1 MALWGLS
8 VADRPLEA
16 EGKTV
21 VMRFICVAGREMVNA
36 GHETSMA
43 KHDFSISGFETIANA
58 VAAENCRY
66 GIHFMPC
73 ARATGRYWRRVW
85 LTAED
90 QALTAEDY
98 ALTAEDQALTAKD
111 QALTAKDQALTAE
124 DQALTAE
131 DQTLTAEDHALYSS
145 NVQPNA
151 AATTSG
157 TKIMAFCC
165 PFS

>member
-16 EGKTV
+16 EGKNA

-36 GHETSMA
+36 GRETSMA

-73 ARATGRYWRRVW
+73 ARATGRDWRRVW
-85 LTAED
+85 LTV
-90 QALTAEDY
+90 
-98 ALTAEDQALTAKD
+98 EDQALTAKD
-111 QALTAKDQALTAE
+111 QAL
-124 DQALTAE
+124 
-131 DQTLTAEDHALYSS
+131 YSAS
-145 NVQPNA
+145 VLPNA

-157 TKIMAFCC
+157 TKILAFCC

>member
-16 EGKTV
+16 EGKTA

-73 ARATGRYWRRVW
+73 ARATGRDWQRVW

-90 QALTAEDY
+90 QAM
-98 ALTAEDQALTAKD
+98 
-111 QALTAKDQALTAE
+111 
-124 DQALTAE
+124 TAE
-131 DQTLTAEDHALYSS
+131 DQTLYCGRPSADCGRPSADCGKPSADCERPSADCGRPSA
-145 NVQPNA
+145 VQRQRA
-151 AATTSG
+151 AQCGSHDIG
-157 TKIMAFCC
+157 HKDFGVLLSVLINYL
-165 PFS
+165 

>member
-16 EGKTV
+16 EGKNA

-36 GHETSMA
+36 GRETSMG
-43 KHDFSISGFETIANA
+43 KHDFSISGFEIIANA
-58 VAAENCRY
+58 VAAENCRH

-73 ARATGRYWRRVW
+73 ARATGRDWQRVW
-85 LTAED
+85 LTVEG
-90 QALTAEDY
+90 
-98 ALTAEDQALTAKD
+98 QALTAKD
-111 QALTAKDQALTAE
+111 Q
-124 DQALTAE
+124 
-131 DQTLTAEDHALYSS
+131 TLYAASVL
-145 NVQPNA
+145 PNA

-157 TKIMAFCC
+157 TKILAFCC

>member
-16 EGKTV
+16 EGETA

-36 GHETSMA
+36 GRETSMA

-58 VAAENCRY
+58 VAAENCRHS
-66 GIHFMPC
+66 IHFMPC
-73 ARATGRYWRRVW
+73 ARATGRDWRRVW

-98 ALTAEDQALTAKD
+98 AM
-111 QALTAKDQALTAE
+111 TAKDQALTAE
-124 DQALTAE
+124 DAGA
-131 DQTLTAEDHALYSS
+131 
-145 NVQPNA
+145 VQRQRA
-151 AATTSG
+151 AQCGSHDIG
-157 TKIMAFCC
+157 HKDFGVLLSVLINYL
-165 PFS
+165 

>member
-8 VADRPLEA
+8 VADRPLA
-16 EGKTV
+16 TEGKTV

-73 ARATGRYWRRVW
+73 ARATGRDWRRVW

-90 QALTAEDY
+90 QALTAED
-98 ALTAEDQALTAKD
+98 QAL
-111 QALTAKDQALTAE
+111 
-124 DQALTAE
+124 
-131 DQTLTAEDHALYSS
+131 YRGS
-145 NVQPNA
+145 VQPNA

-157 TKIMAFCC
+157 TKILAFYC

>member
-8 VADRPLEA
+8 VADRPLA
-16 EGKTV
+16 TEGKTAL
-21 VMRFICVAGREMVNA
+21 MRFICVAGREMANA
-36 GHETSMA
+36 GRETSMA

-58 VAAENCRY
+58 VAAENCQH

-73 ARATGRYWRRVW
+73 ARETGRDWRRVW

-90 QALTAEDY
+90 YALTAENQ

>member
-16 EGKTV
+16 EGKTA

-43 KHDFSISGFETIANA
+43 KHDFGISGFETIANA
-58 VAAENCRY
+58 VAAENCRH

-73 ARATGRYWRRVW
+73 ARATGRDWRRVW
-85 LTAED
+85 LTVED

-98 ALTAEDQALTAKD
+98 AL
-111 QALTAKDQALTAE
+111 
-124 DQALTAE
+124 
-131 DQTLTAEDHALYSS
+131 YSAS
-145 NVQPNA
+145 VQPNA

-157 TKIMAFCC
+157 TKILAFCC

>member
-8 VADRPLEA
+8 VADRPLA
-16 EGKTV
+16 TEGKTAL
-21 VMRFICVAGREMVNA
+21 MRFICVAGHEMVNA
-36 GHETSMA
+36 GRETSMA

-58 VAAENCRY
+58 VAAENCRHSV
-66 GIHFMPC
+66 HFMPC
-73 ARATGRYWRRVW
+73 ARATGRDWRRVW

-90 QALTAEDY
+90 QALTAED
-98 ALTAEDQALTAKD
+98 
-111 QALTAKDQALTAE
+111 
-124 DQALTAE
+124 
-131 DQTLTAEDHALYSS
+131 QTLYSAS
-145 NVQPNA
+145 VLPNA

>member
-16 EGKTV
+16 EGKTA

-36 GHETSMA
+36 GRETSMA

-58 VAAENCRY
+58 VAAENCRHS
-66 GIHFMPC
+66 IHFMPC
-73 ARATGRYWRRVW
+73 ARATGRDWRRVW
-85 LTAED
+85 
-90 QALTAEDY
+90 LTAEDY
-98 ALTAEDQALTAKD
+98 ALTAEDQAL
-111 QALTAKDQALTAE
+111 
-124 DQALTAE
+124 
-131 DQTLTAEDHALYSS
+131 YSAS
-145 NVQPNA
+145 VQSNA

-157 TKIMAFCC
+157 TKILAFCC

>member
-73 ARATGRYWRRVW
+73 ARATGRDWRRVW
-85 LTAED
+85 
-90 QALTAEDY
+90 
-98 ALTAEDQALTAKD
+98 
-111 QALTAKDQALTAE
+111 
-124 DQALTAE
+124 LTAE
-131 DQTLTAEDHALYSS
+131 DQTLTAEDQALYSGS
-145 NVQPNA
+145 VQPNA

-157 TKIMAFCC
+157 TKILAFCC

>member
-8 VADRPLEA
+8 VADRPLAA
-16 EGKTV
+16 EGKTA

-58 VAAENCRY
+58 VAAENCRH

-73 ARATGRYWRRVW
+73 ARATGRDWRRVW
-85 LTAED
+85 LTVED

-98 ALTAEDQALTAKD
+98 AL
-111 QALTAKDQALTAE
+111 
-124 DQALTAE
+124 
-131 DQTLTAEDHALYSS
+131 YSAS
-145 NVQPNA
+145 VQPNA

-157 TKIMAFCC
+157 TKILAFCC

>member
-8 VADRPLEA
+8 VADSSLA
-16 EGKTV
+16 TEGKTT

-58 VAAENCRY
+58 VAAEICRH
-66 GIHFMPC
+66 GVRLMPW
-73 ARATGRYWRRVW
+73 AIATGRDRRRAW
-85 LTAED
+85 LTEK
-90 QALTAEDY
+90 
-98 ALTAEDQALTAKD
+98 DQALTAKD
-111 QALTAKDQALTAE
+111 QALTAKDQTLTAEDQTLTAE

-131 DQTLTAEDHALYSS
+131 DQAMYSGS
-145 NVQPNA
+145 VQPNA

-157 TKIMAFCC
+157 TKILAFCC

>member
-8 VADRPLEA
+8 VADRPLA
-16 EGKTV
+16 TEGKTA

-58 VAAENCRY
+58 VAAENCQH

-73 ARATGRYWRRVW
+73 ARETGRDWRRVW
-85 LTAED
+85 
-90 QALTAEDY
+90 
-98 ALTAEDQALTAKD
+98 
-111 QALTAKDQALTAE
+111 LTAKDQALTAE
-124 DQALTAE
+124 NQ
-131 DQTLTAEDHALYSS
+131 ALYSGS
-145 NVQPNA
+145 VQPNA

-157 TKIMAFCC
+157 TKILAFCC

>member
-58 VAAENCRY
+58 VAAENCRH

-73 ARATGRYWRRVW
+73 ARATGRDWRRVW

-90 QALTAEDY
+90 QALTAED
-98 ALTAEDQALTAKD
+98 Q
-111 QALTAKDQALTAE
+111 
-124 DQALTAE
+124 
-131 DQTLTAEDHALYSS
+131 ALYSGS
-145 NVQPNA
+145 VQPNA

-157 TKIMAFCC
+157 TKILAFCC

>member
-73 ARATGRYWRRVW
+73 ARATGRDWRRVW

-90 QALTAEDY
+90 QV
-98 ALTAEDQALTAKD
+98 LTAEDQAL
-111 QALTAKDQALTAE
+111 
-124 DQALTAE
+124 
-131 DQTLTAEDHALYSS
+131 YSAS
-145 NVQPNA
+145 VQPNA

-157 TKIMAFCC
+157 TKILAFCC

>member
-16 EGKTV
+16 EGKNT
-21 VMRFICVAGREMVNA
+21 VMRFICVARREMANA
-36 GHETSMA
+36 GRETSMA

-58 VAAENCRY
+58 VSAENCRHS
-66 GIHFMPC
+66 IHFMPC
-73 ARATGRYWRRVW
+73 ARATGRDWRRVW

-90 QALTAEDY
+90 QALTAED
-98 ALTAEDQALTAKD
+98 
-111 QALTAKDQALTAE
+111 
-124 DQALTAE
+124 
-131 DQTLTAEDHALYSS
+131 QTLYSAS
-145 NVQPNA
+145 VLPNA

-157 TKIMAFCC
+157 TKILAFCC